1 MASYIGRRKF
11 LVTLLGGAVAWPLAA
26 GAQQTDQVRRIGV
39 LMNFPSSDPEG
50 KALLAEFTRHLAEL
64 GWTEGRNVR
73 IDARWGGS
81 NVDLMRTLAKELVG
95 LQPDVLLATSTPTT
109 AVLARETQ
117 TIPIVFTFVADPIGS
132 RFIAN
137 LSHPGG
143 NITGFSMIEASM
155 ASKSLELLREVA
167 PGIKRVAIMFNP
179 DTAPFVN
186 SMVMPVFET
195 AAKSFNIAPI
205 AAPVHSDAEIET
217 VITSLSREPGGA
229 LFGGPDTFITNHR
242 ATIISLAA
250 RNRLPAVYGPTVFA
264 RDGGFVSYGADFQD
278 NFRRS
283 ALYVDKNPARRKAI
297 GTSCANAGEIFAD
310 YQSQNRPR
318 ARSYGTAD
326 IACPRRR
333 GDRIERYP

>member
-1 MASYIGRRKF
+1 MAIHIRRREF
-11 LVTLLGGAVAWPLAA
+11 IFTLGGAAAAWPLAA
-26 GAQQTDQVRRIGV
+26 RAQQTDQVRRIGV

-283 ALYVDKNPARRKAI
+283 ALYVDKILRGAKPSELPVQMPVKYLLSINLKTAKALGI
-297 GTSCANAGEIFAD
+297 TVPQTLLVAAD
-310 YQSQNRPR
+310 EVIQ
-318 ARSYGTAD
+318 
-326 IACPRRR
+326 
-333 GDRIERYP
+333 

>member
-1 MASYIGRRKF
+1 MAIHIRRREF
-11 LVTLLGGAVAWPLAA
+11 IFTLGGAAAAWPLAA
-26 GAQQTDQVRRIGV
+26 RAQQTDQVRRIGV

-50 KALLAEFTRHLAEL
+50 KALLAEFTRHLAKL
-64 GWTEGRNVR
+64 GWTEGRNVQ
-73 IDARWGGS
+73 IDVRWGGS

-229 LFGGPDTFITNHR
+229 LLADQTLSSLTTARRSYRWRR
-242 ATIISLAA
+242 ATGCLRSMGQ
-250 RNRLPAVYGPTVFA
+250 RSSPETAVSFPMA
-264 RDGGFVSYGADFQD
+264 Q
-278 NFRRS
+278 
-283 ALYVDKNPARRKAI
+283 
-297 GTSCANAGEIFAD
+297 TSKIIFAVRPFMWTKSCEA
-310 YQSQNRPR
+310 QSHRNFLCKCR
-318 ARSYGTAD
+318 
-326 IACPRRR
+326 
-333 GDRIERYP
+333 

>member
-1 MASYIGRRKF
+1 MRRRDLIKGIAG
-11 LVTLLGGAVAWPLAA
+11 LAAAWPLAA
-26 GAQQTDQVRRIGV
+26 RAQQTNQVRRIGV
-39 LMNFPSSDPEG
+39 LMNFLSSDPEG
-50 KALLAEFTRHLAEL
+50 QALLAEFTRHLAEL
-64 GWTEGRNVR
+64 DWTEGRNVR

-117 TIPIVFTFVADPIGS
+117 TIPNVFTFVADPIGS

-167 PGIKRVAIMFNP
+167 PGIKRIAIMFNP

-217 VITSLSREPGGA
+217 VINSLGREPGGA
-229 LFGGPDTFITNHR
+229 LFGGPDNFLTNHR
-242 ATIISLAA
+242 ATIILLAA
-250 RNRLPAVYGPTVFA
+250 HNHLPTVFENPVYA
-264 RDGGFVSYGADFQD
+264 RDGGLVSYGADFQD
-278 NFRRS
+278 NFGRS
-283 ALYVDKNPARRKAI
+283 ARYVDSLTIPPGVMAI
-297 GTSCANAGEIFAD
+297 AD
-310 YQSQNRPR
+310 EV
-318 ARSYGTAD
+318 
-326 IACPRRR
+326 
-333 GDRIERYP
+333 IE

>member
-1 MASYIGRRKF
+1 MQFDELKRRQF
-11 LVTLLGGAVAWPLAA
+11 ITLLGGAAAAWPLAA
-26 GAQQTDQVRRIGV
+26 RAQQTDQVRRIGV

-283 ALYVDKNPARRKAI
+283 ALYVDKILRGAKPSELPVQMPVKYLLIINLKTAQALGLTVPQTLLAL
-297 GTSCANAGEIFAD
+297 AD
-310 YQSQNRPR
+310 EV
-318 ARSYGTAD
+318 
-326 IACPRRR
+326 
-333 GDRIERYP
+333 IE

>member
-1 MASYIGRRKF
+1 MRRRDLIKGIAG
-11 LVTLLGGAVAWPLAA
+11 LAAAWPLAA
-26 GAQQTDQVRRIGV
+26 RARQTDQVRRIGV

-143 NITGFSMIEASM
+143 NITEFSMIEASM

-278 NFRRS
+278 NFHRS
-283 ALYVDKNPARRKAI
+283 ALYVDKILRGAKPSELPVQMPVKYLLIINLKTAHALGLTVPQTLLAL
-297 GTSCANAGEIFAD
+297 AD
-310 YQSQNRPR
+310 EV
-318 ARSYGTAD
+318 
-326 IACPRRR
+326 
-333 GDRIERYP
+333 IE

>member
-1 MASYIGRRKF
+1 MAIHIRRREF
-11 LVTLLGGAVAWPLAA
+11 IFTLGGAAAAWPLAA
-26 GAQQTDQVRRIGV
+26 RAQQTDQVRRVGV

-283 ALYVDKNPARRKAI
+283 ALYVDKILRGAKPSELPVQMPVKYLLIINLKTAHALGLTVPQTLLAL
-297 GTSCANAGEIFAD
+297 AD
-310 YQSQNRPR
+310 EV
-318 ARSYGTAD
+318 
-326 IACPRRR
+326 
-333 GDRIERYP
+333 IE